1 MAIQLKIDRVLQ
13 GSFELKAL
21 NLLFVF
27 QVNCPGCFI
36 YGFPL
41 VNKLYW
47 KYRQLGLNVLGLST
61 AFEDFEYNT
70 AANTALLLMEMKL
83 VGATRQALGEFYS
96 QTIDIPVAVDRAT
109 TGAALATPENIKALT
124 ETIPDFDRLPKSEQ
138 AALRQKV
145 NAYLQRY
152 AKTSATFTLNHLPGT
167 PSFLLVDQ
175 NLQLLDGWFGH
186 MPEAAVIERIETHLR
201 IVKRVTQK
209 LCKPC
214 VE

>member
-13 GSFELKAL
+13 GTFDLKAL

-47 KYRQLGLNVLGLST
+47 KYRQLGLNILGLST

-70 AANTALLLMEMKL
+70 AANTALLLTEMKL
-83 VGATRQALGEFYS
+83 IGATRQALGEFYS
-96 QTIDIPVAVDRAT
+96 QAIDFPVAVDRFT

-138 AALRQKV
+138 AALRQKL
-145 NAYLQRY
+145 NAYLQRH

-167 PSFLLVDQ
+167 PTFLLVDQ

-186 MPEAAVIERIETHLR
+186 TPETAVIERIEKHLCTFNG
-201 IVKRVTQK
+201 VTQE
-209 LCKPC
+209 LCR
-214 VE
+214 

>member
-1 MAIQLKIDRVLQ
+1 MAIQLKLDRVLQ
-13 GSFELKAL
+13 GSFDLKAL

-47 KYRQLGLNVLGLST
+47 KYRQLGLNILGLST
-61 AFEDFEYNT
+61 AFEDFQYNT
-70 AANTALLLMEMKL
+70 AANTELLLTEMKL

-96 QTIDIPVAVDRAT
+96 QTIDFPVAVDQST
-109 TGAALATPENIKALT
+109 TSAALVTPENIEALT

-145 NAYLQRY
+145 NAYLQRH

-186 MPEAAVIERIETHLR
+186 TPEAAVIERIENTFASL
-201 IVKRVTQK
+201 K
-209 LCKPC
+209 
-214 VE
+214 E

>member
-13 GSFELKAL
+13 GSFDLKAL

-47 KYRQLGLNVLGLST
+47 KYRQLGLNILGLST

-70 AANTALLLMEMKL
+70 AANTALLLTEMKL

-96 QTIDIPVAVDRAT
+96 QTIDFPVAVDRST
-109 TGAALATPENIKALT
+109 TGAALATLENIEALT
-124 ETIPDFDRLPKSEQ
+124 ETIPDFDRLSKSEQ

-145 NAYLQRY
+145 NAYLQRH

-175 NLQLLDGWFGH
+175 NLQLLDEWFGH
-186 MPEAAVIERIETHLR
+186 TPEAAAIERIEKHLR
-201 IVKRVTQK
+201 IVKGMTQK
-209 LCKPC
+209 LCK
-214 VE
+214 

>member
-13 GSFELKAL
+13 GTFDLKAL

-47 KYRQLGLNVLGLST
+47 KYRQLGLNILGLST

-70 AANTALLLMEMKL
+70 AANTALLLTEMKL

-96 QTIDIPVAVDRAT
+96 QTIDFPVAVDRAT
-109 TGAALATPENIKALT
+109 TGAALVTPENIEALT
-124 ETIPDFDRLPKSEQ
+124 ETIPDFDHLPKSEQ
-138 AALRQKV
+138 TALRQKV
-145 NAYLQRY
+145 NAYLQRH

-186 MPEAAVIERIETHLR
+186 TPEAVVIERIEKHLR
-201 IVKRVTQK
+201 IVKEVTQK
-209 LCKPC
+209 LC
-214 VE
+214 E

>member
-1 MAIQLKIDRVLQ
+1 MKIQLKVDRVLQ
-13 GSFELKAL
+13 GSFDLKAL

-47 KYRQLGLNVLGLST
+47 KYRQLGLNILGLST

-70 AANTALLLMEMKL
+70 AANTALLLTEMKL

-96 QTIDIPVAVDRAT
+96 QTIDFSVAVDQFT
-109 TGAALATPENIKALT
+109 TGAALATSENIKIST
-124 ETIPDFDRLPKSEQ
+124 EAIPDFDRLPKSEQ
-138 AALRQKV
+138 SALRQKV
-145 NAYLQRY
+145 IAQLQRH

-167 PSFLLVDQ
+167 PTFLLVDQ

-186 MPEAAVIERIETHLR
+186 MPETEVIERIEKHLH
-201 IVKRVTQK
+201 IVKGVTQK
-209 LCKPC
+209 LGR
-214 VE
+214 

>member
-1 MAIQLKIDRVLQ
+1 MKIQLKIDRVLQ
-13 GSFELKAL
+13 GSFDLQAL

-47 KYRQLGLNVLGLST
+47 KYRRLGLNILGLST
-61 AFEDFEYNT
+61 AFEDFQYNT
-70 AANTALLLMEMKL
+70 AANTELLLTEMKL

-96 QTIDIPVAVDRAT
+96 QTIDFPVAVDQFT
-109 TGAALATPENIKALT
+109 TGAALVTSENIEIST
-124 ETIPDFDRLPKSEQ
+124 EAIPDFDRLPTSEQ

-145 NAYLQRY
+145 NTYLQRHTQ
-152 AKTSATFTLNHLPGT
+152 TSATFTLNHLPGT
-167 PSFLLVDQ
+167 PTFLLVDQ

-186 MPEAAVIERIETHLR
+186 MLETAVIERIEKHLH
-201 IVKRVTQK
+201 IVKGVTQK
-209 LCKPC
+209 LGK
-214 VE
+214 

>member
-1 MAIQLKIDRVLQ
+1 MKIQLKVDRVLQ
-13 GSFELKAL
+13 GSFDLKAL

-47 KYRQLGLNVLGLST
+47 KYRQLGLNILGLST

-70 AANTALLLMEMKL
+70 AANTALLLTEMKL

-96 QTIDIPVAVDRAT
+96 QTIDFPVAVDQLI
-109 TGAALATPENIKALT
+109 TGAALATPENIETLT
-124 ETIPDFDRLPKSEQ
+124 EAISDFDRLPKSEQ

-145 NAYLQRY
+145 NAHLQRY
-152 AKTSATFTLNHLPGT
+152 AETLATFTLNHLPGT
-167 PSFLLVDQ
+167 PTFLLVDQ

-186 MPEAAVIERIETHLR
+186 TPETAVIERIEKHLR
-201 IVKRVTQK
+201 IVKGMTQK
-209 LCKPC
+209 LCK
-214 VE
+214 